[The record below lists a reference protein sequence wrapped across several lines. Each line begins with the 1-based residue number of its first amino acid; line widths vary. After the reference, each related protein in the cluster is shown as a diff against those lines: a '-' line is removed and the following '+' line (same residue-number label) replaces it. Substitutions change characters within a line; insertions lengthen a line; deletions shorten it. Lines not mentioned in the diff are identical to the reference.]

1 MYNILNWEGFMKK
14 KIIILSSFISIFIL
28 SCFNNDSI
36 VKLNKYAARY
46 EGTINTTSNVRQLIT
61 NKCTLIV
68 NEDSSIE
75 ITIEGGNV
83 YDKKLT
89 ISKEEL
95 VKTDD
100 ISYNTSKDG
109 NNYTFVFHDT
119 YMTLRI
125 ENTDNTVSEGKLSK
139 IE

>member
-1 MYNILNWEGFMKK
+1 MKK
-14 KIIILSSFISIFIL
+14 KIIILSYFISIFIL

-36 VKLNKYAARY
+36 VKLNKYTGRY
-46 EGTINTTSNVRQLIT
+46 EGTMNTEANVRQLTT

-75 ITIEGGNV
+75 ITIEGGNI
-83 YDKKLT
+83 YDKRLT

-95 VKTDD
+95 TKTDD
-100 ISYNTSKDG
+100 TSYNTSKDG
-109 NNYTFVFHDT
+109 NNYTFIFNNT
-119 YMTLRI
+119 YMTLKI

-139 IE
+139 IG

>member
-1 MYNILNWEGFMKK
+1 MKK